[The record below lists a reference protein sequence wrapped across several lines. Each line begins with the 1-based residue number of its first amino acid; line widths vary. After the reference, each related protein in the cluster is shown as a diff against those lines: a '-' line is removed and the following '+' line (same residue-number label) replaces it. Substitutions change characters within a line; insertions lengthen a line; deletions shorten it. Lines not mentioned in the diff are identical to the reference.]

1 MPPSA
6 LKFEKLCLRK
16 LVTSSPFI
24 LTGKNAHVFAHSTS
38 ERLGQ
43 KRRVDPMTF
52 SCRKN
57 GKGEQWYIKGLRDG
71 EGERRGSCQGGLEVR
86 GVCGASLESHAYDV
100 FPSFQL
106 PREMFSKTSIS
117 SVILKKIT
125 ESCEG

>member
-57 GKGEQWYIKGLRDG
+57 GKVFVRSGAGIVADSVPANEYRECINKAKAVTEAIRTAA
-71 EGERRGSCQGGLEVR
+71 RGLE
-86 GVCGASLESHAYDV
+86 
-100 FPSFQL
+100 
-106 PREMFSKTSIS
+106 
-117 SVILKKIT
+117 
-125 ESCEG
+125 